1 MKPVLLDNILSEKE
15 LFFIYKIITQ
25 TSSWSVGG
33 KSDEIEYPSNKQFSG
48 APLFRI
54 KNKDDILNYPMY
66 LYVQSLVFRM
76 AEMLNKKN
84 IGIHTNIKRSWFNLT
99 YDSSPNQ
106 WLHQDTPDNT
116 TLQTAL
122 VFMTPVWQGAWRG
135 SLHVDGE
142 EFKFKPGSAVI
153 FNSNEFHT
161 GETPESQTQNWQRL
175 TLNILLGSN

>member
-1 MKPVLLDNILSEKE
+1 MKPILLDNIFSEKE
-15 LFFIYKIITQ
+15 LFFIYKEIINA
-25 TSSWSVGG
+25 SSWSVGG
-33 KSDEIEYPSNKQFSG
+33 KSEEIEYPSNKQFSG

-54 KNKDDILNYPMY
+54 KFNDDILNYPMY

-84 IGIHTNIKRSWFNLT
+84 IGLHTHIKRSWFNLT
-99 YDSSPNQ
+99 YEGSPNH
-106 WLHQDTPDNT
+106 WLHQDTQDNET
-116 TLQTAL
+116 QTAIL
-122 VFMTPVWQGAWRG
+122 FMTPVWQDVWRG
-135 SLHVDGE
+135 SFHVDGE

-175 TLNILLGSN
+175 TLNILLR